1 MLRTA
6 LADAGAGAILLAVG
20 DFDYAEARR
29 FLRRKDEMR
38 GAALRRRLHC
48 RRDFDRIVNLAVERY
63 HPARIYQWGSLLD
76 PRTFAEWSDIDIAVE
91 GITSAEQ
98 FLALYREASEMTAF
112 ELDLVQLEKAHPTYA
127 ASIRERGRLIHE
139 RN

>member
-1 MLRTA
+1 MS
-6 LADAGAGAILLAVG
+6 
-20 DFDYAEARR
+20 DFDYAAARE
-29 FLRRKDEMR
+29 FLRRKDEVR
-38 GAALRRRLHC
+38 GEALRRRMHAAH
-48 RRDFDRIVNLAVERY
+48 RDFDRIVNLVIERY

-98 FLALYREASEMTAF
+98 FLALYREASEVTGF
-112 ELDLVQLEKAHPTYA
+112 ELDLVQLEKAHPAYA
-127 ASIRERGRLIHE
+127 ASIRERGRLVYE

>member
-1 MLRTA
+1 MKTDTQASRSGRLFRTS
-6 LADAGAGAILLAVG
+6 
-20 DFDYAEARR
+20 DFDYTAARK

-38 GAALRRRLHC
+38 GAALRRRLHAA
-48 RRDFDRIVNLAVERY
+48 RRDFDRIVNMVVERY

-98 FLALYREASEMTAF
+98 FLALYKDASELIGFA
-112 ELDLVQLEKAHPTYA
+112 LDLVQLEKAYPAYA
-127 ASIRERGRLIHE
+127 ASIRKRGRLIYE